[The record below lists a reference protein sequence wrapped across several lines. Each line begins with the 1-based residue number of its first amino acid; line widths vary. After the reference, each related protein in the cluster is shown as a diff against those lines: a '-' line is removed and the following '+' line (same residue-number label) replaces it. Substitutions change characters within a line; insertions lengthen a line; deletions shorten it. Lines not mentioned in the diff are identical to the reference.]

1 MKILLIDDQAQ
12 RGWKQILE
20 KVLFENNP
28 IEFAE
33 DCNSAKDKLENNFY
47 DLIFL
52 DLRLDEKDHNL
63 NNIKQYNGFKII
75 NEIIRKDFHSINFP
89 TPVIVFSATNKIWNI
104 DTMIHYGADNYYIKE
119 HPDYSFDSLYSKENF
134 KRLKLTVSEL
144 LKIGIKR
151 REVWL
156 NIKNIQSKLDNID
169 NPNIRSRVEE
179 KLKIGYGLLFRKTTI
194 IEDENLIF
202 NNQIISFIAFWS
214 ILEEIVKDSFIDN
227 WIKIGKDE
235 GKMKEDKWILKNRN
249 VFIEDLTTFNLG
261 KNEGYLEVGIKYNPV
276 NSTYE
281 VGKVKFDQN
290 NPEIKYYLGKI
301 NLSLQVYAVLL
312 LEKKW
317 TPIKSKKIFNNL
329 NDYRNKIDF
338 IHSSVSSIFNEKL
351 SKKDDDIEGYNKCL
365 EMLNFL
371 DEILNSPMH

>member
-1 MKILLIDDQAQ
+1 MRILLIDDLAQ

-20 KVLFENNP
+20 IVLFENNP
-28 IEFAE
+28 IDFAE
-33 DCNSAKDKLENNFY
+33 DYNSAKYKLENNIY

-52 DLRLDEKDHNL
+52 DLRLNENDHNQ
-63 NNIKQYNGFKII
+63 NDVMQFNGFKII
-75 NEIIRKDFHSINFP
+75 NEIIRKDFISINFP

-104 DTMIHYGADNYYIKE
+104 DTMIHHGADNYYIKE
-119 HPDYSFDSLYSKENF
+119 HPDFSFDPQYSKENF

-144 LKIGIKR
+144 IKIGIKR
-151 REVWL
+151 REVWFK
-156 NIKNIQSKLDNID
+156 IKNIQDKLDKID
-169 NPNIRSRVEE
+169 NLNIRSRVGE
-179 KLKIGYGLLFRKTTI
+179 KLKIGYGLLFRRTTI
-194 IEDENLIF
+194 IEDKNLIF

-214 ILEEIVKDSFIDN
+214 VLEEIVKDSFVDN
-227 WIKIGKDE
+227 WIKIGNNE

-261 KNEGYLEVGIKYNPV
+261 KNEGYVEVGIKYNPV
-276 NSTYE
+276 NSYYE
-281 VGKVKFDQN
+281 VGKVKFEQN

-301 NLSLQVYAVLL
+301 SLSLQVYAVLL

-317 TPIKSKKIFNNL
+317 TPVKSKKTFNNL

>member
-12 RGWKQILE
+12 KGWKQILE

-28 IEFAE
+28 IDFAE
-33 DCNSAKDKLENNFY
+33 DYNSAKDKLENNLY

-63 NNIKQYNGFKII
+63 NDIKQFNGFKII
-75 NEIIRKDFHSINFP
+75 NEIVRKDFGSINFP

-104 DTMIHYGADNYYIKE
+104 DTMIHYGADSYYIKE
-119 HPDYSFDSLYSKENF
+119 HPDYSFDSQYSKENF

-156 NIKNIQSKLDNID
+156 NIKNIQNKLNKID
-169 NPNIRSRVEE
+169 NLNIRSRIEE

-227 WIKIGKDE
+227 WIKSGKDE
-235 GKMKEDKWILKNRN
+235 GKMNNDKWILKNRS
-249 VFIEDLTTFNLG
+249 VFIEDLTTINLG
-261 KNEGYLEVGIKYNPV
+261 KNEGFVEVGIKYNPI
-276 NSTYE
+276 NSYYE
-281 VGKVKFDQN
+281 VGKVKFYQN
-290 NPEIKYYLGKI
+290 EPEIKYYLGKI
-301 NLSLQVYAVLL
+301 NLSLQVFAVLL

-317 TPIKSKKIFNNL
+317 SPDKCKKKFNNL
-329 NDYRNKIDF
+329 NDYRNRIDF

-351 SKKDDDIEGYNKCL
+351 SKKDRDIEGYKKCL
-365 EMLNFL
+365 EMLNL
-371 DEILNSPMH
+371 LEEILN